1 MPEDVSAESA
11 DFEKAE
17 REDPRALDA
26 VMAERHR
33 LLSLAFRMTGTLADA
48 EDVVQET
55 CVRWYRLE
63 PDERDAI
70 ATPAAWL
77 TRVASRICLDLLG
90 SARARRETYVGQW
103 LPEPVPADLFAGTA
117 KAPLNSGPPAADPL
131 ERVTLDDTVSMAL
144 LTVLEAMT
152 PAERVT
158 FVLHD
163 VFGVP
168 FDEIARV
175 VGRSAAATRQ
185 LATSARRHV
194 RRGRRAQVSPRHH
207 DEVVRA
213 FRDATVGGDIEGLL
227 RLLAPDVELRV
238 DGGGFVNAAPRV
250 IRGSDHVARWFMGVM
265 RKQPALRLER
275 RDTADGLG
283 FILRNEEHRYGI
295 ATFDVSDDGVTNVW
309 LMVNPMKL
317 TNWSSPEPHS
327 VTHDSPSARA
337 GRDRPDG

>member
-1 MPEDVSAESA
+1 MSEDLPFEAAE
-11 DFEKAE
+11 FGKAE
-17 REDPRALDA
+17 RDASRALDSI
-26 VMAERHR
+26 MAERHR
-33 LLSLAFRMTGTLADA
+33 LLSLAFRMMGTLADA

-55 CVRWYRLE
+55 YVRWYRLE
-63 PDERDAI
+63 PEERDEI
-70 ATPAAWL
+70 AAPAAWL
-77 TRVASRICLDLLG
+77 MRVASRISLDLLG

-103 LPEPVPADLFAGTA
+103 LPEPVPADLFADTA
-117 KAPLNSGPPAADPL
+117 VAPLNSSHLAADPL
-131 ERVTLDDTVSMAL
+131 ERVTLDDAVSMAL

-168 FDEIARV
+168 FDEIAGV

-194 RRGRRAQVSPRHH
+194 RQGRRAQVSPHQH
-207 DEVVRA
+207 DEAVRA
-213 FRDATVGGDIEGLL
+213 FRGAAARGDIEDLL
-227 RLLAPDVELRV
+227 RVLAPDVELRV

-283 FILRNEEHRYGI
+283 YILRNEGRRHGMI
-295 ATFDVSDDGVTNVW
+295 TFDVSDEGVTNVW
-309 LMVNPMKL
+309 LMLNPMKL
-317 TNWSSPEPHS
+317 TNWSL
-327 VTHDSPSARA
+327 
-337 GRDRPDG
+337 

>member
-1 MPEDVSAESA
+1 MPEDLPLESAE
-11 DFEKAE
+11 FGKAE
-17 REDPRALDA
+17 RDESRALDSI
-26 VMAERHR
+26 MAERHR
-33 LLSLAFRMTGTLADA
+33 LLSLAFRMMGTLADA

-55 CVRWYRLE
+55 YMRWYRLE
-63 PDERDAI
+63 PEKRDEI
-70 ATPAAWL
+70 AAPAAWL
-77 TRVASRICLDLLG
+77 IRVASRISLDLLG

-103 LPEPVPADLFAGTA
+103 LPEPVPADLFADTA
-117 KAPLNSGPPAADPL
+117 IAPLNSSHLAADPL
-131 ERVTLDDTVSMAL
+131 ERVTLDDAVSMAL

-168 FDEIARV
+168 FDEIAGV
-175 VGRSAAATRQ
+175 VGRSAAAAARQ

-194 RRGRRAQVSPRHH
+194 RRGRRAQVSPHQH

-213 FRDATVGGDIEGLL
+213 FRGATVRGDIEGLL
-227 RLLAPDVELRV
+227 RVLAPDVELRV

-283 FILRNEEHRYGI
+283 YILRSEGRRYGMV
-295 ATFDVSDDGVTNVW
+295 TFDVSDEGVTNVW
-309 LMVNPMKL
+309 LMLNPMKL
-317 TNWSSPEPHS
+317 TNWSL
-327 VTHDSPSARA
+327 
-337 GRDRPDG
+337 

>member
-1 MPEDVSAESA
+1 MPKDSPEASTDSGGVERDES
-11 DFEKAE
+11 
-17 REDPRALDA
+17 RALDA
-26 VMAERHR
+26 VMTERHR
-33 LLSLAFRMTGTLADA
+33 LLSLAFRMMGTLADA

-55 CVRWYRLE
+55 YVRWYRLE
-63 PDERDAI
+63 PEERDRI

-77 TRVASRICLDLLG
+77 MRVASRISLDLLG

-117 KAPLNSGPPAADPL
+117 KAPLDSGHPAADPL
-131 ERVTLDDTVSMAL
+131 ERVTLDDAVSMAL

-163 VFGVP
+163 VFSVP
-168 FDEIARV
+168 FDEIAGV
-175 VGRSAAATRQ
+175 VGRSPAAARQ

-194 RRGRRAQVSPRHH
+194 RRGRRAQVSPHQH

-213 FRDATVGGDIEGLL
+213 FRDATVGGNIEDLL

-283 FILRNEEHRYGI
+283 YILRSGGDRYGMM
-295 ATFDVSDDGVTNVW
+295 TFDVSAECVTNVW
-309 LMVNPMKL
+309 LMLNPMKL
-317 TNWSSPEPHS
+317 TNWSL
-327 VTHDSPSARA
+327 D
-337 GRDRPDG
+337 

>member
-1 MPEDVSAESA
+1 MSEDFPAGSAE
-11 DFEKAE
+11 FGGAE
-17 REDPRALDA
+17 RDESRALDS

-55 CVRWYRLE
+55 YARWYRLE
-63 PDERDAI
+63 PEQRDEI
-70 ATPAAWL
+70 AVPAAWL
-77 TRVASRICLDLLG
+77 MRVASRISLDLLG

-103 LPEPVPADLFAGTA
+103 LPEPVPADLFADTA
-117 KAPLNSGPPAADPL
+117 KAPLNSGHLAADPL
-131 ERVTLDDTVSMAL
+131 DRVTLDDAVSMAL

-168 FDEIARV
+168 FDEIAAV

-194 RRGRRAQVSPRHH
+194 RRGRRAQVSPHQH

-213 FRDATVGGDIEGLL
+213 FRDATMGGDIEELL
-227 RLLAPDVELRV
+227 RVLAPDVELRV
-238 DGGGFVNAAPRV
+238 DGGGFVNAAPQV
-250 IRGSDHVARWFMGVM
+250 IRGSDHVARWFLGVL

-283 FILRNEEHRYGI
+283 YILRAEGHRYGM
-295 ATFDVSDDGVTNVW
+295 ATFDVGDDGVTNVW
-309 LMVNPMKL
+309 LMLNPMKL
-317 TNWSSPEPHS
+317 TNWSL
-327 VTHDSPSARA
+327 DQQ
-337 GRDRPDG
+337 RPRQ

>member
-1 MPEDVSAESA
+1 
-11 DFEKAE
+11 
-17 REDPRALDA
+17 
-26 VMAERHR
+26 MAERPR

-55 CVRWYRLE
+55 YIRWYRLE
-63 PDERDAI
+63 PGEREAV
-70 ATPAAWL
+70 AVPAAWL
-77 TRVASRICLDLLG
+77 TRVASRISLDLLG

-103 LPEPVPADLFAGTA
+103 LPEPVPAGIFADAAEAVPG
-117 KAPLNSGPPAADPL
+117 SGRPAADPL
-131 ERVTLDDTVSMAL
+131 DRVTLDDAVGMAL

-168 FDEIARV
+168 FGEIADV

-194 RRGRRAQVSPRHH
+194 RQGRRTPVPSRRHG
-207 DEVVRA
+207 EVVRA
-213 FRDATVGGDIEGLL
+213 FRAAAVGGRIEDLL

-238 DGGGFVNAAPRV
+238 DGGGFVNAASRV
-250 IRGSDHVARWFMGVM
+250 VRGPDHVARWLIGVV
-265 RKQPALRLER
+265 RKEPSLRLER

-283 FILRNEEHRYGI
+283 YLLRADGRRYGML
-295 ATFDVSDDGVTNVW
+295 TFDVAEGRVTRVW
-309 LMVNPMKL
+309 LMLNPEKL
-317 TNWSSPEPHS
+317 TAWSL
-327 VTHDSPSARA
+327 D
-337 GRDRPDG
+337 

>member
-1 MPEDVSAESA
+1 MSEDVPAESA
-11 DFEKAE
+11 ELGGSGHDESQN
-17 REDPRALDA
+17 LDS

-33 LLSLAFRMTGTLADA
+33 LLSLAFRMMGTLADA

-55 CVRWYRLE
+55 YVRWYRLE
-63 PDERDAI
+63 PEERDEI
-70 ATPAAWL
+70 AVPAAWL
-77 TRVASRICLDLLG
+77 MRVASRISLDLLG

-103 LPEPVPADLFAGTA
+103 LPEPVPADLFSDTA
-117 KAPLNSGPPAADPL
+117 KPLLNSSHLAVDPL
-131 ERVTLDDTVSMAL
+131 DRVTLDDAVSMAL

-168 FDEIARV
+168 FDEVAGI

-194 RRGRRAQVSPRHH
+194 RRGRRAQVSPHQH

-213 FRDATVGGDIEGLL
+213 FRDAAVGGHIEDLL
-227 RLLAPDVELRV
+227 HVLAPDAELRV
-238 DGGGFVNAAPRV
+238 DGGGFVNAAPQV
-250 IRGSDHVARWFMGVM
+250 IRGSDHVARWFMGVL

-275 RDTADGLG
+275 RETADGLG
-283 FILRNEEHRYGI
+283 YIIRDEERRHGL
-295 ATFDVSDDGVTNVW
+295 ATFDVSDERVTHVW
-309 LMVNPMKL
+309 LMLNPTKL
-317 TNWSSPEPHS
+317 TNWSL
-327 VTHDSPSARA
+327 D
-337 GRDRPDG
+337 

>member
-1 MPEDVSAESA
+1 MPEDLPAESAESRGT
-11 DFEKAE
+11 E
-17 REDPRALDA
+17 RHEPRDLDS

-55 CVRWYRLE
+55 YVRWYRLE
-63 PDERDAI
+63 PEERDGI
-70 ATPAAWL
+70 AVPAAWL
-77 TRVASRICLDLLG
+77 MRVASRISLDLLG
-90 SARARRETYVGQW
+90 SARVRRETYVGQW
-103 LPEPVPADLFAGTA
+103 LPEPVPADLFADTA
-117 KAPLNSGPPAADPL
+117 NVPLTSSRLVADPL
-131 ERVTLDDTVSMAL
+131 ERVTLDDAVSMAL

-152 PAERVT
+152 PAERVA

-163 VFGVP
+163 VFRVP
-168 FDEIARV
+168 FDEIADV

-194 RRGRRAQVSPRHH
+194 RRGRSAQVSPHQH

-213 FRDATVGGDIEGLL
+213 FRDATVGGDLEDLL
-227 RLLAPDVELRV
+227 RVLAPDVELRV

-265 RKQPALRLER
+265 NKQPALRLER

-283 FILRNEEHRYGI
+283 YVIRNEGRRYGVV
-295 ATFDVSDDGVTNVW
+295 TFGVSDECVTNVW
-309 LMVNPMKL
+309 MMLNPRKL
-317 TNWSSPEPHS
+317 TNWP
-327 VTHDSPSARA
+327 
-337 GRDRPDG
+337 PD

>member
-1 MPEDVSAESA
+1 MPEDLPSESAES
-11 DFEKAE
+11 
-17 REDPRALDA
+17 REAGRDEPRDLDS

-55 CVRWYRLE
+55 YVRWYRLE
-63 PDERDAI
+63 PEERDDI
-70 ATPAAWL
+70 AVPAAWL
-77 TRVASRICLDLLG
+77 MRVASRISLDLLG

-103 LPEPVPADLFAGTA
+103 LPEPVPADLFADTA
-117 KAPLNSGPPAADPL
+117 NVSLTSSRLAPDPL
-131 ERVTLDDTVSMAL
+131 ERVTLDDAVSMAL

-163 VFGVP
+163 VFRVP
-168 FDEIARV
+168 FEEISDV

-194 RRGRRAQVSPRHH
+194 RRGRHAQVSPHQH
-207 DEVVRA
+207 NEVVRA
-213 FRDATVGGDIEGLL
+213 FRDATVGGDLEALL
-227 RLLAPDVELRV
+227 RVLAPDVELRV

-283 FILRNEEHRYGI
+283 YVIRNEGRRYGMV
-295 ATFDVSDDGVTNVW
+295 TFDVSGECVTNVW
-309 LMVNPMKL
+309 IMLNPMKL
-317 TNWSSPEPHS
+317 TNWP
-327 VTHDSPSARA
+327 
-337 GRDRPDG
+337 PD

>member
-1 MPEDVSAESA
+1 MSEDSRLESAEFGKS
-11 DFEKAE
+11 E
-17 REDPRALDA
+17 RNGSHALDSI
-26 VMAERHR
+26 MAERHR

-55 CVRWYRLE
+55 YVRWYRLD
-63 PDERDAI
+63 PDERDKI
-70 ATPAAWL
+70 ASPAAWL
-77 TRVASRICLDLLG
+77 MRVASRIALDLLG

-103 LPEPVPADLFAGTA
+103 LPEPVPADLFADTA
-117 KAPLNSGPPAADPL
+117 IAPLNSSDLADPL
-131 ERVTLDDTVSMAL
+131 DRVTLDDAVSMAL

-168 FDEIARV
+168 FDEIAGV

-194 RRGRRAQVSPRHH
+194 RRGRRAQVSPRQH
-207 DEVVRA
+207 DELVLA
-213 FRDATVGGDIEGLL
+213 FRGATARGDIEDLL
-227 RLLAPDVELRV
+227 RVLAPDVELRL
-238 DGGGFVNAAPRV
+238 DGGGFVNAAPQV

-265 RKQPALRLER
+265 RKQPALRLEP

-283 FILRNEEHRYGI
+283 YILRNEGRRHGI
-295 ATFDVSDDGVTNVW
+295 ITFNVSDEGVTNVW
-309 LMVNPMKL
+309 LMLNPMKL
-317 TNWSSPEPHS
+317 TNWPL
-327 VTHDSPSARA
+327 
-337 GRDRPDG
+337 

>member
-1 MPEDVSAESA
+1 MPEDLPAESA
-11 DFEKAE
+11 EFGGAE
-17 REDPRALDA
+17 RDESRDLDS

-33 LLSLAFRMTGTLADA
+33 LLSLAFRMMGTLADA

-55 CVRWYRLE
+55 YVRWYRLE
-63 PDERDAI
+63 PEERDKI
-70 ATPAAWL
+70 AVPAAWL
-77 TRVASRICLDLLG
+77 IRVASRISLDLLG

-103 LPEPVPADLFAGTA
+103 LPEPVPADLFADTA
-117 KAPLNSGPPAADPL
+117 KVPLNSSRLAADPL
-131 ERVTLDDTVSMAL
+131 ERVTLDDAVSMAL

-168 FDEIARV
+168 FDEIAGV

-194 RRGRRAQVSPRHH
+194 RRGRRAQVSPRQH

-213 FRDATVGGDIEGLL
+213 FRDATAGGDIEDLL
-227 RLLAPDVELRV
+227 RVLAPDVELRV
-238 DGGGFVNAAPRV
+238 DGGGFVNAAPQV
-250 IRGSDHVARWFMGVM
+250 IRGSDHVARWLMGVM

-283 FILRNEEHRYGI
+283 YILRNEGRRYGMV
-295 ATFDVSDDGVTNVW
+295 TFEVSDECVTNVW
-309 LMVNPMKL
+309 LMLNPMKL
-317 TNWSSPEPHS
+317 TNWSL
-327 VTHDSPSARA
+327 D
-337 GRDRPDG
+337 

>member
-1 MPEDVSAESA
+1 MSEDPPLESVEFGKAESDESHA
-11 DFEKAE
+11 FDSI
-17 REDPRALDA
+17 
-26 VMAERHR
+26 MAERHR
-33 LLSLAFRMTGTLADA
+33 LLSLAFRMMGTLADA

-55 CVRWYRLE
+55 YVRWYRLE
-63 PDERDAI
+63 PEERDRI
-70 ATPAAWL
+70 AAPAAWL
-77 TRVASRICLDLLG
+77 IRVASRISLDLLG

-103 LPEPVPADLFAGTA
+103 LPEPVPADLFADTA
-117 KAPLNSGPPAADPL
+117 IGPPNSSRLAADPL
-131 ERVTLDDTVSMAL
+131 ERVTLDDAVSMAL

-168 FDEIARV
+168 FDEIAAV

-194 RRGRRAQVSPRHH
+194 RRGRRAQVSPHQH

-213 FRDATVGGDIEGLL
+213 FRGATVRGDIEDLI
-227 RLLAPDVELRV
+227 RVLAPDVELRV
-238 DGGGFVNAAPRV
+238 DGGGFVNAASQV
-250 IRGSDHVARWFMGVM
+250 IRGSDRVARWFMGVM

-283 FILRNEEHRYGI
+283 YILRNEGRRYGM
-295 ATFDVSDDGVTNVW
+295 ATFDVSDEGVTNVW
-309 LMVNPMKL
+309 LMLNPMKL
-317 TNWSSPEPHS
+317 TNWSL
-327 VTHDSPSARA
+327 
-337 GRDRPDG
+337 

>member
-1 MPEDVSAESA
+1 MPEDLPSDSSE
-11 DFEKAE
+11 FGGAE
-17 REDPRALDA
+17 RDASKDLDS

-55 CVRWYRLE
+55 YVRWYRLE
-63 PDERDAI
+63 PEEREKI
-70 ATPAAWL
+70 AVPAAWL
-77 TRVASRICLDLLG
+77 TRVASRISLDFLG

-103 LPEPVPADLFAGTA
+103 LPEPVPADLFADTPRV
-117 KAPLNSGPPAADPL
+117 PLNSGSLAADPL
-131 ERVTLDDTVSMAL
+131 DRVTLDNTVSMAL

-152 PAERVT
+152 PAERVA

-168 FDEIARV
+168 FDEIAGI

-194 RRGRRAQVSPRHH
+194 RHGRRAQVSYLQH

-213 FRDATVGGDIEGLL
+213 FRDATVGGDIVDLL
-227 RLLAPDVELRV
+227 RVLAPGVELRV
-238 DGGGFVNAAPRV
+238 DGGGVVNAAPQV
-250 IRGSDHVARWFMGVM
+250 IRGSDHVARWFLGVM

-275 RDTADGLG
+275 RYTADGLG
-283 FILRNEEHRYGI
+283 YILRIEGRRYGLV
-295 ATFDVSDDGVTNVW
+295 TFDVSDECVTNVW
-309 LMVNPMKL
+309 LMLNPMKL
-317 TNWSSPEPHS
+317 TNWSL
-327 VTHDSPSARA
+327 D
-337 GRDRPDG
+337 

>member
-1 MPEDVSAESA
+1 MPEDPPAGSAEC
-11 DFEKAE
+11 AE
-17 REDPRALDA
+17 PGRDASRALDA

-55 CVRWYRLE
+55 YARWYRLE
-63 PDERDAI
+63 PGKRDGI
-70 ATPAAWL
+70 AVPAAWL

-90 SARARRETYVGQW
+90 SARARRETYIGQW
-103 LPEPVPADLFAGTA
+103 LPEPVPADLFADTA
-117 KAPLNSGPPAADPL
+117 RVPLNSGPPAADPL
-131 ERVTLDDTVSMAL
+131 ERVTLDDAVSMAL

-168 FDEIARV
+168 FDEIAGV

-194 RRGRRAQVSPRHH
+194 RHRRRTQVSSHQH

-213 FRDATVGGDIEGLL
+213 FRDATVGGDIEELL
-227 RLLAPDVELRV
+227 RVLAPDVELRV
-238 DGGGFVNAAPRV
+238 DGGGFVNAATQVVHGPDR
-250 IRGSDHVARWFMGVM
+250 VARWLMGVM

-283 FILRNEEHRYGI
+283 YLLRDGGRRYGMV
-295 ATFDVSDDGVTNVW
+295 TFDVGEGHVTHVW
-309 LMVNPMKL
+309 LMLNPTKL
-317 TNWSSPEPHS
+317 TNWPL
-327 VTHDSPSARA
+327 D
-337 GRDRPDG
+337 

>member
-1 MPEDVSAESA
+1 MPKDSPAEST
-11 DFEKAE
+11 DSGGVE
-17 REDPRALDA
+17 RDESRALDA
-26 VMAERHR
+26 VMTERHR
-33 LLSLAFRMTGTLADA
+33 LLSLAFRMMGTLADA

-55 CVRWYRLE
+55 YVRWYRLE
-63 PDERDAI
+63 PEERDRI

-77 TRVASRICLDLLG
+77 MRVASRISLDLLG

-117 KAPLNSGPPAADPL
+117 KAPLDSGHPAADPL
-131 ERVTLDDTVSMAL
+131 ERVTLDDAVSMAL

-163 VFGVP
+163 VFSVP
-168 FDEIARV
+168 FDEIAGV
-175 VGRSAAATRQ
+175 VGRSPAAARQ

-194 RRGRRAQVSPRHH
+194 RRGRRAQVSPHQH

-213 FRDATVGGDIEGLL
+213 FHDATVGGNIEDLL

-265 RKQPALRLER
+265 REQPALRLER

-283 FILRNEEHRYGI
+283 YILRSGGDRYGMM
-295 ATFDVSDDGVTNVW
+295 TFDVSAECVTNVW
-309 LMVNPMKL
+309 LMLNPMKL
-317 TNWSSPEPHS
+317 TNWSL
-327 VTHDSPSARA
+327 D
-337 GRDRPDG
+337 

>member
-1 MPEDVSAESA
+1 MPKDSPAEST
-11 DFEKAE
+11 DSGGAE
-17 REDPRALDA
+17 RDESRALDA
-26 VMAERHR
+26 VMTERHR
-33 LLSLAFRMTGTLADA
+33 LLSLAFRMMGTLADA

-55 CVRWYRLE
+55 YVRWYRLE
-63 PDERDAI
+63 PEERDRI

-77 TRVASRICLDLLG
+77 MRVASRISLDLLG

-117 KAPLNSGPPAADPL
+117 TAPLDSGHPAADPL
-131 ERVTLDDTVSMAL
+131 ERITLDDAVSMAL

-163 VFGVP
+163 VFSVP
-168 FDEIARV
+168 FDEIAGV
-175 VGRSAAATRQ
+175 VGRSPAAARQ

-194 RRGRRAQVSPRHH
+194 RRGRRAQVSPHQH

-213 FRDATVGGDIEGLL
+213 FRDATVGGNIEDLL

-283 FILRNEEHRYGI
+283 YILRSGGDRYGMM
-295 ATFDVSDDGVTNVW
+295 TFDVSAECVTNVW
-309 LMVNPMKL
+309 LMLNPMKL
-317 TNWSSPEPHS
+317 TNWSL
-327 VTHDSPSARA
+327 D
-337 GRDRPDG
+337 

>member
-1 MPEDVSAESA
+1 MPEDSPRESA
-11 DFEKAE
+11 DRGEYWDDGKCE
-17 REDPRALDA
+17 RDASHELDA
-26 VMAERHR
+26 IMAERHR

-55 CVRWYRLE
+55 YARWYRLDPE
-63 PDERDAI
+63 ERDDI
-70 ATPAAWL
+70 AVPAAWL
-77 TRVASRICLDLLG
+77 MRVASRISLDLLG
-90 SARARRETYVGQW
+90 SARARRETYIGQW
-103 LPEPVPADLFAGTA
+103 LPEPVPADLFADTA
-117 KAPLNSGPPAADPL
+117 AAPLNSSDLAADPL
-131 ERVTLDDTVSMAL
+131 ERVTLDDAVSMAL

-168 FDEIARV
+168 FDEIADV

-194 RRGRRAQVSPRHH
+194 RRGRRAQVSPHQH

-213 FRDATVGGDIEGLL
+213 FRGAAVGGNIESLL
-227 RLLAPDVELRV
+227 RVLAPDVELRV
-238 DGGGFVNAAPRV
+238 DGGGFVNAAPQV
-250 IRGSDHVARWFMGVM
+250 IRGSDRVARWFMGVM

-283 FILRNEEHRYGI
+283 YILLTEGSRHGI
-295 ATFDVSDDGVTNVW
+295 VTFDVREEGITNVW
-309 LMVNPMKL
+309 LMLNPMKL
-317 TNWSSPEPHS
+317 TNWSL
-327 VTHDSPSARA
+327 R
-337 GRDRPDG
+337 

>member
-1 MPEDVSAESA
+1 MPEDLPFESAESG
-11 DFEKAE
+11 KVE
-17 REDPRALDA
+17 RDESRALDS

-55 CVRWYRLE
+55 YVRWYRLDPE
-63 PDERDAI
+63 ERDRI
-70 ATPAAWL
+70 AAPAAWL
-77 TRVASRICLDLLG
+77 MRVASRISIDLLG

-103 LPEPVPADLFAGTA
+103 LPEPVPADLFADTA
-117 KAPLNSGPPAADPL
+117 VAPLNSSRLTTDPL
-131 ERVTLDDTVSMAL
+131 ERVTLDDAVSMAL

-168 FDEIARV
+168 FDEIAGV

-194 RRGRRAQVSPRHH
+194 RRGRRAQVSPHQH
-207 DEVVRA
+207 DKVVRA
-213 FRDATVGGDIEGLL
+213 FRGATAGGDIEGLL
-227 RLLAPDVELRV
+227 RVLSPDVELRV

-265 RKQPALRLER
+265 RKQPALRFER

-283 FILRNEEHRYGI
+283 FILRDGGRRYGI
-295 ATFDVSDDGVTNVW
+295 ITFDVSDQGVTNVW
-309 LMVNPMKL
+309 LMLNPMKL
-317 TNWSSPEPHS
+317 TNW
-327 VTHDSPSARA
+327 TL
-337 GRDRPDG
+337 

>member
-1 MPEDVSAESA
+1 MPKDPPAEST
-11 DFEKAE
+11 DSGGVE
-17 REDPRALDA
+17 RVESPALDA
-26 VMAERHR
+26 VMMERHR
-33 LLSLAFRMTGTLADA
+33 LLSLAFRMMGTLADA

-55 CVRWYRLE
+55 YVRWYRLE
-63 PDERDAI
+63 PEERDRI

-77 TRVASRICLDLLG
+77 MRVASRISLDLLG

-117 KAPLNSGPPAADPL
+117 KAPLDSGHPAADPL
-131 ERVTLDDTVSMAL
+131 ERVTLDDAVSMAL

-163 VFGVP
+163 VFSVP
-168 FDEIARV
+168 FDEIAGI
-175 VGRSAAATRQ
+175 VGRSPAAARQ

-194 RRGRRAQVSPRHH
+194 RRGRRAQVSPHQH

-213 FRDATVGGDIEGLL
+213 FRDATVGGNIEDLL

-283 FILRNEEHRYGI
+283 YILRSGGDRYGMM
-295 ATFDVSDDGVTNVW
+295 TFDVSAECVTNVW
-309 LMVNPMKL
+309 LMLNPMKL
-317 TNWSSPEPHS
+317 TNWSL
-327 VTHDSPSARA
+327 D
-337 GRDRPDG
+337 

>member
-1 MPEDVSAESA
+1 MERSEHEDS
-11 DFEKAE
+11 
-17 REDPRALDA
+17 RALDA
-26 VMAERHR
+26 VVAERPR

-55 CVRWYRLE
+55 YIRWYRLE
-63 PDERDAI
+63 AGEREAI
-70 ATPAAWL
+70 AVPAAWL
-77 TRVASRICLDLLG
+77 TRVASRISLDLLG

-103 LPEPVPADLFAGTA
+103 LPEPVPAGLFAGAATA
-117 KAPLNSGPPAADPL
+117 PASGRSAADPL
-131 ERVTLDDTVSMAL
+131 DRVTLDDAVGMAL

-168 FDEIARV
+168 FGEIAGV

-194 RRGRRAQVSPRHH
+194 RQGRRTRVPSRRH

-213 FRDATVGGDIEGLL
+213 FREAAVEGRMEDLL
-227 RLLAPDVELRV
+227 RVLAPDVELRV

-250 IRGSDHVARWFMGVM
+250 VRGPDHVARWLMGVR
-265 RKQPALRLER
+265 RKEPSLRFER

-283 FILRNEEHRYGI
+283 YMLRADRHRYGML
-295 ATFDVSDDGVTNVW
+295 TFGVEEGRVTRVW
-309 LMVNPMKL
+309 LMLNPEKL
-317 TNWSSPEPHS
+317 SAWSHE
-327 VTHDSPSARA
+327 
-337 GRDRPDG
+337 

>member
-1 MPEDVSAESA
+1 MPEDYPHESAECGECG
-11 DFEKAE
+11 DGGKCE
-17 REDPRALDA
+17 RDASHALDA
-26 VMAERHR
+26 IMAERHR

-55 CVRWYRLE
+55 YARWYRLD
-63 PDERDAI
+63 PGERDDI
-70 ATPAAWL
+70 AVPAAWL
-77 TRVASRICLDLLG
+77 MRVASRISLDLLG

-103 LPEPVPADLFAGTA
+103 LPEPVPADLFADTA
-117 KAPLNSGPPAADPL
+117 AAPLNSSDLAADPL
-131 ERVTLDDTVSMAL
+131 DRVTLDDAVSMAL

-168 FDEIARV
+168 FDEIADV
-175 VGRSAAATRQ
+175 VGRSSAATRQ

-194 RRGRRAQVSPRHH
+194 RRGRRAQVSSHQH

-213 FRDATVGGDIEGLL
+213 FRGAAVGGNIESLL
-227 RLLAPDVELRV
+227 RVLAPDVELRV
-238 DGGGFVNAAPRV
+238 DGGGFVNAAPQV
-250 IRGSDHVARWFMGVM
+250 IRGSDRVARWFMGVM

-283 FILRNEEHRYGI
+283 YILLTEGSRHGI
-295 ATFDVSDDGVTNVW
+295 ATFDVREEGITNVW
-309 LMVNPMKL
+309 LMLNPMKL
-317 TNWSSPEPHS
+317 TNWSS
-327 VTHDSPSARA
+327 R
-337 GRDRPDG
+337 

>member
-1 MPEDVSAESA
+1 MSEGLPGESAESGA
-11 DFEKAE
+11 AE
-17 REDPRALDA
+17 REESRALDS

-33 LLSLAFRMTGTLADA
+33 LLSLAFRMMGTLADA

-55 CVRWYRLE
+55 YVRWYRLE
-63 PDERDAI
+63 PEERDAI
-70 ATPAAWL
+70 AVPAAWL
-77 TRVASRICLDLLG
+77 TRVASRISLDLLG

-117 KAPLNSGPPAADPL
+117 KAPPNSSHPSADPF
-131 ERVTLDDTVSMAL
+131 ERVTLDETVSMAL

-168 FDEIARV
+168 FDEIAGV

-194 RRGRRAQVSPRHH
+194 RRGRRAEVSPHQH

-213 FRDATVGGDIEGLL
+213 FRDATVGGDIEDLL

-250 IRGSDHVARWFMGVM
+250 IHGSDHVARWFLGVL

-283 FILRNEEHRYGI
+283 FVLRNEGHRYGMV
-295 ATFDVSDDGVTNVW
+295 TFDVSDDGVTNVW
-309 LMVNPMKL
+309 LMLNPMKL
-317 TNWSSPEPHS
+317 THWAPAPGRSRTPHR
-327 VTHDSPSARA
+327 T
-337 GRDRPDG
+337 DRLR

>member
-1 MPEDVSAESA
+1 MSEDLPAGSPEFRGSERDESR
-11 DFEKAE
+11 D
-17 REDPRALDA
+17 LDS

-33 LLSLAFRMTGTLADA
+33 LLSLAFRMMGTLADA

-55 CVRWYRLE
+55 YVRWYRLE
-63 PDERDAI
+63 PEERDKI
-70 ATPAAWL
+70 AVPAAWL
-77 TRVASRICLDLLG
+77 TRVASRISLDLLG

-103 LPEPVPADLFAGTA
+103 LPEPVPADLFADTA
-117 KAPLNSGPPAADPL
+117 KVPLNSSRLAADPL
-131 ERVTLDDTVSMAL
+131 DRVTLDDAVSMAL

-168 FDEIARV
+168 FDEIAGV

-194 RRGRRAQVSPRHH
+194 RRGRRAQVSPHQH

-213 FRDATVGGDIEGLL
+213 FRDATVGGDIEDLL
-227 RLLAPDVELRV
+227 RVLAPDVELRV
-238 DGGGFVNAAPRV
+238 DGGGFVNAAPQV
-250 IRGSDHVARWFMGVM
+250 IRGPDHVARWFMGVM

-283 FILRNEEHRYGI
+283 YILRNEGRRYGMV
-295 ATFDVSDDGVTNVW
+295 TFDVSDECVTNVW
-309 LMVNPMKL
+309 LMLNPMKL
-317 TNWSSPEPHS
+317 TNWSL
-327 VTHDSPSARA
+327 D
-337 GRDRPDG
+337 